1 MKLIKIYFQTLDIGY
16 KKFGKNLVV
25 IHEKKELLTLNK
37 PIYVGNIVSELSKLA
52 MSKFY
57 YDFKKKKKKNVNV
70 YYLLTQIVYVLKL
83 RKIFMK

>member
-1 MKLIKIYFQTLDIGY
+1 MDIGY

-57 YDFKKKKKKNVNV
+57 YDFAKKKKKNVNV

-83 RKIFMK
+83 KKIFMK

>member
-1 MKLIKIYFQTLDIGY
+1 MDIGY

-57 YDFKKKKKKNVNV
+57 YDFAKKKKNVNV